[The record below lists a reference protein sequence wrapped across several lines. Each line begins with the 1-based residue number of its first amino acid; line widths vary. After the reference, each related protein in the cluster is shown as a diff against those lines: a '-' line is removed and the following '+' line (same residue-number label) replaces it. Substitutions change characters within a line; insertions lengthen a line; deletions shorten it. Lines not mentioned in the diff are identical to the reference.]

1 MIRPLIILGA
11 DPGSV
16 QTAVSWVTPIR
27 PGRVRHIGKA
37 MVPSTAYAIG
47 ALLETVAPNLVAV
60 ECAEGGVF
68 QPFRAKHLLAAQYAG
83 GIVAGLA
90 AGKGIEVVTT
100 SAQAWRKAV
109 MGTLRRGQTYDEV
122 IAKLLPSVV
131 ECLQRG
137 NVHTRDATGIA
148 VWASMRAVVPKQ
160 AAQM

>member
-1 MIRPLIILGA
+1 VVIAGV

-47 ALLETVAPNLVAV
+47 ALLDTIGPTLVAV

-68 QPFRAKHLLAAQYAG
+68 APYRAKHLLAAQYAG

-90 AGKGIEVVTT
+90 AARGIEVVTT
-100 SAQAWRKAV
+100 SAQAWRRAV
-109 MGTLRRGQTYDEV
+109 MGTLKRGQTYDEV

-131 ECLQRG
+131 ECLQKG

-148 VWASMRAVVPKQ
+148 VWASMRAVATM
-160 AAQM
+160 AAGA

>member
-1 MIRPLIILGA
+1 VVIAGV

-47 ALLETVAPNLVAV
+47 VLLDTIGPSLVAV

-83 GIVAGLA
+83 GVVAGLA
-90 AGKGIEVVTT
+90 AAKGIEVVTT

-109 MGTLRRGQTYDEV
+109 MGTLKRGQSYDEV
-122 IAKLLPSVV
+122 IARLLPSVV
-131 ECLQRG
+131 ECLQKG

-148 VWASMRAVVPKQ
+148 VWASMRAVAPKV
-160 AAQM
+160 AASM